1 MPTTIGYFYQDSPG
15 DVPVFDW
22 LKDLKKYDRK
32 GFAKCVA
39 KIQRLE
45 ALGHELRRP
54 EADYLED
61 GIYELRAKKGHVNY
75 RILYF
80 FHGQKVAILTHAFA
94 KEDKIPPVD
103 LTRAKNRK
111 KTFER
116 TPDAHT
122 APLRLSSD

>member
-1 MPTTIGYFYQDSPG
+1 MPTTAVYFYQESPG
-15 DVPVFDW
+15 DVPVWDW
-22 LKDLKKYDRK
+22 LNDLKKFDRK

-61 GIYELRAKKGHVNY
+61 GIYELRAKKGRVNY
-75 RILYF
+75 RTLYF
-80 FHGQKVAILTHAFA
+80 FHGKNVALLAHALT
-94 KEDKIPPVD
+94 KGGDIPPVD

-111 KTFER
+111 AAFER
-116 TPDAHT
+116 NPATHT
-122 APLRLSSD
+122 ASLRLSSD